1 MRKQTTVP
9 NPTTNSHFAAA
20 MSVGEPRQENEVVI
34 VDEEKKFF
42 AICPYHRLVLLRRHN
57 QIKRRE
63 KMPSLFAH
71 HASSL
76 RLKLK
81 DRIVTNID
89 THKLSEEEAA
99 ENAFEAG
106 ENVVDAEFLADRFV
120 LDEHDD
126 VIDLIYHTGPK
137 GSFHPQVDSRKDQQH
152 LREHVLWRRLG
163 PLVDG
168 LIVNLQPQ
176 QIGHDGNEYQ
186 SLSIWSA
193 IYAAI
198 CASSLNTLD
207 PSISIQNRFYGTLRR
222 QKESLQ
228 EVTSLS
234 LFRDDIERLLRDLYG
249 DRRQRDGRG
258 VEGRVLYRG
267 GVHAVGATR
276 RLSRAS

>member
-1 MRKQTTVP
+1 M
-9 NPTTNSHFAAA
+9 
-20 MSVGEPRQENEVVI
+20 
-34 VDEEKKFF
+34 
-42 AICPYHRLVLLRRHN
+42 
-57 QIKRRE
+57 
-63 KMPSLFAH
+63 
-71 HASSL
+71 
-76 RLKLK
+76 
-81 DRIVTNID
+81 TNID

-99 ENAFEAG
+99 EIAFEAG
-106 ENVVDAEFLADRFV
+106 ENVVDSEFLPDRFV

-152 LREHVLWRRLG
+152 LRERVLWRRLG

-207 PSISIQNRFYGTLRR
+207 PSISIQNRFDGTLRR

-249 DRRQRDGRG
+249 DIEGSGMDEVLRAVFCIAEEFTQWVRPDIYREHHNACVWDYIDGIGVPDGGDIGSSDYGRAYAALEDIRARVREVRDNPSAFGKYT
-258 VEGRVLYRG
+258 VEF
-267 GVHAVGATR
+267 ATR
-276 RLSRAS
+276 HVEEFIRLTPKDVVA